1 MKNID
6 IYANKLE
13 QVLPEELLDFLHERY
28 DDVRISEEVISIRWR
43 IEYIV
48 FKISRRKNVEVRLI
62 A

>member
-13 QVLPEELLDFLHERY
+13 QALPEELLDFLHERY
-28 DDVRISEEVISIRWR
+28 HDVRISEEVISIRWR